1 MPVNKI
7 KLAILMSL
15 LTGSLFGQINTYSP
29 YSRFG
34 LGELAKPGNGQN
46 LSMGTTGAAY
56 RSNKAINYLN
66 PASYTALDTLSFLFD
81 FGMTASNTKYQS
93 DSLSVNLKNMN
104 IHHISIAFPFTKWWK
119 ASVGINPYSA
129 VGYTIMDDSEEI
141 DNIGQIKKNFEGNG
155 GLNQFYMGSSIL
167 LMKKFSVG
175 FNYSYL
181 FGYLNNIQAVE
192 FPGNT
197 DFGRPVVDNRITIK
211 GAVYTLGFQ
220 YHDIFKDKYTL
231 TLGATYNSKTD
242 LKADKTVSI
251 QNFFPGSSNDFQDD
265 SVRRVVSTNYDLT
278 SIDTA
283 GFVGFPQSYSLGM
296 AIGIKDKFTL
306 MGDYQTQ
313 NWADVKIF
321 GKSDSLTN
329 SNSIKLG
336 MEYIPNSQALRGY
349 FNRVHYRLGGYYS
362 NTYIRILG
370 NQLQDYGITF
380 GVGLP
385 FRGTK
390 TTFNLGMV
398 LGQRGTLENNLIKE
412 NYGIINVS
420 LTLHDFWFIKRKFD

>member
-1 MPVNKI
+1 MPVHKI
-7 KLAILMSL
+7 KIVVLLSL
-15 LTGSLFGQINTYSP
+15 ISTGLFGQINTYSP

-46 LSMGTTGAAY
+46 ISMGSTGAAY
-56 RSNKAINYLN
+56 RSANAINNLN

-81 FGMTASNTKYQS
+81 FGMTASNTIYQS
-93 DSLSVNLKNMN
+93 DSLTTSLKNMN
-104 IHHISIAFPFTKWWK
+104 IHHISLAFPITKWWK

-129 VGYTIMDDSEEI
+129 VGYSIMDDSEE
-141 DNIGQIKKNFEGNG
+141 DVNIGQIKKNFEGNG
-155 GLNQFYMGSSIL
+155 GLNQFYMGSSVML
-167 LMKKFSVG
+167 LNKFSVG
-175 FNYSYL
+175 FNYAYL

-192 FPGNT
+192 FPGNS

-220 YHDIFKDKYTL
+220 YHDLFQDKYTL
-231 TLGATYNSKTD
+231 TLGATYNNKTD
-242 LKADKTVSI
+242 LKADKSVLI
-251 QNFFPGSSNDFQDD
+251 QNYFPGSSNEFRDD
-265 SVRRVVSTNYDLT
+265 SVIRVISPSYEITST
-278 SIDTA
+278 DTA
-283 GFVGFPQSYSLGM
+283 GFVGFPQSYSLGI
-296 AIGIKDKFTL
+296 ALGIKDKLML
-306 MGDYQTQ
+306 MGDYKTQ
-313 NWADVKIF
+313 KWSDVKIF

-329 SNSIKLG
+329 SGSFNFG
-336 MEYIPNSQALRGY
+336 MEYI
-349 FNRVHYRLGGYYS
+349 NRVHYRLGGYYS
-362 NTYIRILG
+362 NTYISILG

-398 LGQRGTLENNLIKE
+398 LGQRGTIENNLIKE